1 MKFNKVALSI
11 ACAAGFTVAGAAAAN
26 ADTVMVKSGDTLSQ
40 IADENNTT
48 VSSIQSLNSL
58 QNIHL
63 IFPGQKLVIST
74 NNGDAAASTQQSAQT
89 TQQAS
94 QQQTTQQASQQQTT
108 QQASQQQTTQQASQQ
123 QTTQQASQQ
132 QTTQQASQQQ
142 TMQTTQQAV
151 ASSSEQ
157 AARDWIA
164 SRESGGSYTAQ
175 NGNYYGKY
183 QLSRAYLGGDYS
195 AENQERVADSY
206 VLNRYGSWANAKAH
220 WLQNG
225 WY

>member
-26 ADTVMVKSGDTLSQ
+26 ADTVTVKSGDTLSQ

-63 IFPGQKLVIST
+63 IFPGQKLVINA
-74 NNGDAAASTQQSAQT
+74 NNGNAAVSTQQSA
-89 TQQAS
+89 
-94 QQQTTQQASQQQTT
+94 
-108 QQASQQQTTQQASQQ
+108 QTTQQASQQ

-164 SRESGGSYTAQ
+164 ARESGGSYTAQ

-183 QLSRAYLGGDYS
+183 QLSSAYLGGDYS
-195 AENQERVADSY
+195 AENQERVANSY
-206 VLNRYGSWANAKAH
+206 VLNRYGSWANAKSH

>member
-26 ADTVMVKSGDTLSQ
+26 ADTVTVKSGDTLSQ

-63 IFPGQKLVIST
+63 IFPGQKLVINA
-74 NNGDAAASTQQSAQT
+74 NNGDAAVS

-94 QQQTTQQASQQQTT
+94 QQQT
-108 QQASQQQTTQQASQQ
+108 
-123 QTTQQASQQ
+123 
-132 QTTQQASQQQ
+132 SQQQ

-183 QLSRAYLGGDYS
+183 QLSSAYLGGDYS

-206 VLNRYGSWANAKAH
+206 VLNRYGSWANAKSH

>member
-26 ADTVMVKSGDTLSQ
+26 ADTVTVKSGDTLSQ

-63 IFPGQKLVIST
+63 IFPGQRLVINA
-74 NNGDAAASTQQSAQT
+74 NNGDAAVSTQQSAQTTQQSAQT

-94 QQQTTQQASQQQTT
+94 QQQTMQQASQQQK
-108 QQASQQQTTQQASQQ
+108 
-123 QTTQQASQQ
+123 
-132 QTTQQASQQQ
+132 
-142 TMQTTQQAV
+142 MQTTQQAV

-183 QLSRAYLGGDYS
+183 QLSSAYLGGDYS
-195 AENQERVADSY
+195 AENQERVANSY
-206 VLNRYGSWANAKAH
+206 VLNRYGSWANAKSH

>member
-26 ADTVMVKSGDTLSQ
+26 ADTVTVKSGDTLSQ

-63 IFPGQKLVIST
+63 IFPGQKLVINA
-74 NNGDAAASTQQSAQT
+74 NNGDAAVSTQQSAQT

-94 QQQTTQQASQQQTT
+94 QQQTTQQAQQQTT
-108 QQASQQQTTQQASQQ
+108 QQTSQQQASQ
-123 QTTQQASQQ
+123 
-132 QTTQQASQQQ
+132 QQASQQQ

-183 QLSRAYLGGDYS
+183 QLSSAYLGGDYS

-206 VLNRYGSWANAKAH
+206 VLNRYGSWANAKSH

>member
-26 ADTVMVKSGDTLSQ
+26 ADTVTVKSGDTLSQ

-63 IFPGQKLVIST
+63 IFPGQKLVINA
-74 NNGDAAASTQQSAQT
+74 NNGDAAVSTQQSAQT

-94 QQQTTQQASQQQTT
+94 QQQTTQQASQQQTM
-108 QQASQQQTTQQASQQ
+108 
-123 QTTQQASQQ
+123 
-132 QTTQQASQQQ
+132 QQASQQQ

-151 ASSSEQ
+151 ASSREQ

-183 QLSRAYLGGDYS
+183 QLSSAYLGGDYS
-195 AENQERVADSY
+195 AENQERVANSY
-206 VLNRYGSWANAKAH
+206 VLNRYGSWANAKSH

>member
-26 ADTVMVKSGDTLSQ
+26 ADTVTVKSGDTLSQ

-63 IFPGQKLVIST
+63 IFPGQKLVINA
-74 NNGDAAASTQQSAQT
+74 NNGDAAVSTQQSAQT

-94 QQQTTQQASQQQTT
+94 QQQTMQQASQQQT
-108 QQASQQQTTQQASQQ
+108 
-123 QTTQQASQQ
+123 
-132 QTTQQASQQQ
+132 SQQQ

-183 QLSRAYLGGDYS
+183 QLSSAYLGGDYS

-206 VLNRYGSWANAKAH
+206 VLNRYGSWANAKSH

>member
-26 ADTVMVKSGDTLSQ
+26 ADTVTVKSGDTLSQ

-63 IFPGQKLVIST
+63 IFPGQKLVINA
-74 NNGDAAASTQQSAQT
+74 NNGDAAVSTQQSAQT

-94 QQQTTQQASQQQTT
+94 QQQTVQQSTQTM
-108 QQASQQQTTQQASQQ
+108 
-123 QTTQQASQQ
+123 
-132 QTTQQASQQQ
+132 QQASQQQ

-183 QLSRAYLGGDYS
+183 QLSSAYLGGDYS
-195 AENQERVADSY
+195 AENQERVANSY
-206 VLNRYGSWANAKAH
+206 VLNRYGSWANAKSH

>member
-26 ADTVMVKSGDTLSQ
+26 ADTVTVKSGDTLSQ

-63 IFPGQKLVIST
+63 IFPGQKLVINA
-74 NNGDAAASTQQSAQT
+74 NNGDAAVSTQQSAQT

-94 QQQTTQQASQQQTT
+94 QQQTTQQSAQTT
-108 QQASQQQTTQQASQQ
+108 QQASQQQMTQQASQQ
-123 QTTQQASQQ
+123 QT
-132 QTTQQASQQQ
+132 SQQQ

-183 QLSRAYLGGDYS
+183 QLSSAYLGGDYS

-206 VLNRYGSWANAKAH
+206 VLNRYGSWANAKSH